1 MRFSIE
7 EFKSRARAL
16 PLEGIDFDAFRDQ
29 PLDESTLRC
38 LRSIHDVE
46 HHTICYLR
54 DVLVTDAHKDHELT
68 TFMALW
74 AFEEFWHGEALGQ
87 VLEAHHE
94 PGSNERVPALRL
106 AKSRFDR
113 MRPMMTIAASAATKH
128 VPAVHMTWGA
138 INEWTT
144 QAVYARVATK
154 AGHPML
160 SELLDRIRRQEG
172 KHIDF
177 YATQARA
184 RLEVSGKAQR
194 MTRFALD
201 KFWKPVGSGVIPD
214 GEMRHMSG
222 YLFGDDEGRK
232 ATARIDRNV
241 DRLPGLG
248 GLDLLE
254 RATVRLAA

>member
-1 MRFSIE
+1 MKFSID

-16 PLEGIDFDAFRDQ
+16 PLDGIDFDSFRDQ
-29 PLDESTLRC
+29 PLDPATLRC
-38 LRSIHDVE
+38 LRAIHDVE

-74 AFEEFWHGEALGQ
+74 TFEEFWHGEALGR
-87 VLEAHHE
+87 VLEAHDE
-94 PGSNERVPALRL
+94 PGSDVRVRALRL
-106 AKSRFDR
+106 GKTPFDR
-113 MRPMMTIAASAATKH
+113 LRPVLTIAASAATRH

-144 QAVYARVATK
+144 QAVYARVAAK
-154 AGHPML
+154 ADHPVL

-184 RLEVSGKAQR
+184 RLEVSERAQR
-194 MTRFALD
+194 LTRFTLQR
-201 KFWKPVGSGVIPD
+201 FWKPVGSGVIPD
-214 GEMRHMSG
+214 AEMRHITG
-222 YLFGDDEGRK
+222 HLFLDDDGRR

-241 DRLPGLG
+241 DRLPGLDG
-248 GLDLLE
+248 MNLLE
-254 RATVRLAA
+254 RATLRLAA

>member
-1 MRFSIE
+1 MKFSID

-16 PLEGIDFDAFRDQ
+16 PLEGIDFEAFRDE
-29 PLDESTLRC
+29 PLDEPTLRC
-38 LRSIHDVE
+38 LRAIHDVE

-74 AFEEFWHGEALGQ
+74 AFEEFWHGEALGR

-94 PGSNERVPALRL
+94 PGSNHRVPALRL
-106 AKSRFDR
+106 GKTPFDR
-113 MRPMMTIAASAATKH
+113 LRPVMTIAASAATKH

-144 QAVYARVATK
+144 QAVYARVAAK

-184 RLEVSGKAQR
+184 RLEGSSRAQR

-201 KFWKPVGSGVIPD
+201 RFWKPVGSGVIPD
-214 GEMRHMSG
+214 PEMRHITEH
-222 YLFGDDEGRK
+222 LFLDVDGRR
-232 ATARIDRNV
+232 ATARIDRNI
-241 DRLPGLG
+241 DRLPGLE
-248 GLDLLE
+248 GLGLLE
-254 RATVRLAA
+254 RATGRLAA